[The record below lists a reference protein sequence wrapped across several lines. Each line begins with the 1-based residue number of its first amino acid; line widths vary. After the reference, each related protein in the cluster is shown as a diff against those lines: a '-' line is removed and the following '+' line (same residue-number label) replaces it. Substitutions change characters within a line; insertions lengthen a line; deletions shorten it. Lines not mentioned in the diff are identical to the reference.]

1 VDDHIHLTTNAPTN
15 IYIAVNMKVD
25 NPLPGDFLDTQEV
38 MSVLRIA
45 KENGAPEKII
55 KAKESRPFRIYKKS
69 YGKGDINI
77 PLTIPK
83 ANPSTTFILFY
94 GIDPNAARPLACGGE

>member
-1 VDDHIHLTTNAPTN
+1 LFETSQNN
-15 IYIAVNMKVD
+15 YI
-25 NPLPGDFLDTQEV
+25 LDTQEV

-94 GIDPNAARPLACGGE
+94 GIDPNAARPLACGGEEQVTNYTKLLTIFF